1 MQIKYHFR
9 IWLLLSVIVFSCKD
23 LDTANPN
30 NPDRE
35 AVLTTGAD
43 LIPVLKGA
51 YASWWQGVHDDHPV
65 IALSIAADAY
75 SMSWGNFGA
84 QRFGKEPREF
94 YNNRSNE
101 DPDYKQVAEDPW
113 FGCLSAV
120 SSANDVLAALEKG
133 ISIDNG
139 GPQDQ
144 SVRAAAHF
152 LRGVSWGYLG
162 LIFDKGL
169 IADENTD
176 VTQEIPFS
184 EYPKMIEA
192 AERELNEAI
201 IIATSVGTDFLH
213 LYFNGVNLNA
223 DQFVRLCHSYAAR
236 FWVQMPRTEA
246 ENTVV
251 DWQKVLNHTEKGIN
265 ENFAPLA
272 DGKFW
277 VSYHKYVF
285 AETGLDPLWA
295 RVDQRLI
302 KAFDPNQPAR
312 YPEVSKGETPLA
324 SKMATSSDAR
334 LKSDFLFFPINN
346 FPIERG
352 EWHFSHYK
360 HNRNISDPTFAG
372 NGLSA
377 GPMPAFRAADNE
389 LLRAE
394 ALLRLNKKAEAIAIL
409 NAGTRTNRGLLPPLN
424 GSATSAVVLDAV
436 FYERAIE
443 LLSTAPMGMWFDRRR
458 RGIRLNYTELDG
470 LGGLQTG
477 TPAHLPVP
485 ADELSIRGKKPY
497 TFGGAQDPEGINPI
511 F

>member
-1 MQIKYHFR
+1 MQIKYLFK
-9 IWLLLSVIVFSCKD
+9 ICLLLLVMLSGCKD
-23 LDTANPN
+23 LDTTNPN

-35 AVLTTGAD
+35 AVLSTGAD
-43 LIPVLKGA
+43 LVPVLKGG
-51 YASWWQGVHDDHPV
+51 YVSWWQGVHDDHPV

-133 ISIDNG
+133 ISIDDG

-152 LRGVSWGYLG
+152 LRGLSWGYLG

-169 IADENTD
+169 IANENTD
-176 VTQEIPFS
+176 VTKEIPFS
-184 EYPKMIEA
+184 EYPEMIEA
-192 AERELNEAI
+192 AEKELNEAI
-201 IIATSVGTDFLH
+201 AIATGAGVDFLH
-213 LYFNGVNLNA
+213 LYFNGVRLDS
-223 DQFVRLCHSYAAR
+223 DQFIRLCHAYAAR
-236 FWVQMPRTEA
+236 FLAQMPRTEA
-246 ENTVV
+246 ENALV
-251 DWQKVLNHTEKGIN
+251 DWQKVLDHAEKGIN

-302 KAFDPNQPAR
+302 KALDPSQPAR
-312 YPEVSKGETPLA
+312 YPAVSKGEAPLA
-324 SKMATSSDAR
+324 NKMATSSDAR
-334 LKSDFLFFPINN
+334 LKADFLFFPVNN

-377 GPMPAFRAADNE
+377 GPMPAFRVADKD

-409 NAGTRTNRGLLPPLN
+409 NAGTRSTRGMLAPLS
-424 GSATSAVVLDAV
+424 GSASNAAILEAI

-458 RGIRLNYTELDG
+458 TGTRLDYTTLDA
-470 LGGLQTG
+470 LGGLQIG

-485 ADELSIRGKKPY
+485 ADELSIRGEKPY
-497 TFGGAQDPEGINPI
+497 TFGGTQDPEGIHPI